1 MAASISGTSASITAS
16 QSGKRARSALNAR
29 PDSALRVLCDRS
41 DETSSLT
48 GSRLWK
54 YGIGQ
59 P

>member
-1 MAASISGTSASITAS
+1 MTTEPATPDLSA
-16 QSGKRARSALNAR
+16 RALLPEKAM
-29 PDSALRVLCDRS
+29 PDSALRVRCDSS